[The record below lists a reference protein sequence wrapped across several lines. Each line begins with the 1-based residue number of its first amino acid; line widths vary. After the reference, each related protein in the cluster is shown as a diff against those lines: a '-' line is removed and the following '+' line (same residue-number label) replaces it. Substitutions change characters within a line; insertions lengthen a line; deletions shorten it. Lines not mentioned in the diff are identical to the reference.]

1 MTRGTR
7 GGFTIIEVLIAVVV
21 LGAGVLALASSSAAV
36 SRIIGRGRT
45 ATISAQVAAEQ
56 LERLRS
62 YAAATNP
69 KCGSTRFTNS
79 AGVEQRQGVG
89 LSWNVGDPAADVRH
103 VEVYVTYRVPP
114 GRTRTDTLRTR
125 ILCD

>member
-1 MTRGTR
+1 MTRAPR

-21 LGAGVLALASSSAAV
+21 LGAGVLALASSSAVV

-45 ATISAQVAAEQ
+45 ATISAQVAADQ

-69 KCGSTRFTNS
+69 KCTSTRFRS
-79 AGVEQRQGVG
+79 SPGAEQRQGVT
-89 LSWNVGDPAADVRH
+89 LTWFVENSTADVRP
-103 VEVYVTYRVPP
+103 VEVYVTYPVPP
-114 GRTRTDTLRTR
+114 GRIRTDTLRTR

>member
-1 MTRGTR
+1 MTRASR
-7 GGFTIIEVLIAVVV
+7 RGFTIIEVLIAVVV

-45 ATISAQVAAEQ
+45 ATISAQAAEDQ

-62 YAAATNP
+62 YATATDP
-69 KCGSTRFTNS
+69 KCTSTRFRSST
-79 AGVEQRQGVG
+79 GVQQRQGVSV
-89 LSWNVGDPAADVRH
+89 SWFVENSTADVRP

-125 ILCD
+125 ILCE

>member
-1 MTRGTR
+1 VTRSPK

-45 ATISAQVAAEQ
+45 STLSAQVAQEQ

-62 YAAATNP
+62 YAAATDP
-69 KCGSTRFTNS
+69 KCASTRFKSS
-79 AGVEQRQGVG
+79 AGAEQRQGVS
-89 LSWNVGDPAADVRH
+89 LTWFVENSTNDVRP

-114 GRTRTDTLRTR
+114 GRTRIDTLRTR
-125 ILCD
+125 ILCE

>member
-1 MTRGTR
+1 MNRTSR

-45 ATISAQVAAEQ
+45 ATISAQAGLDQ
-56 LERLRS
+56 LERLRA
-62 YAAATNP
+62 YANATDP
-69 KCGSTRFTNS
+69 KCGSTRFRSSTGP
-79 AGVEQRQGVG
+79 AARQGVS
-89 LSWNVGDPAADVRH
+89 LTWWVENSTDDVRP
-103 VEVYVTYRVPP
+103 VEVYVSYPVPP
-114 GRTRTDTLRTR
+114 GRTRTDTMRTR